1 MEKDCLFCRIVAGE
15 IPAERVYEDER
26 ILAFKDIAPV
36 APFHALLIPKEHIST
51 LNDLRPEHDAMIG
64 AILRAGAEVARK
76 EGLKAGYRMVGNC
89 MKAAGQEVFHLHF
102 HLMGGRRFGWP
113 PG

>member
-76 EGLKAGYRMVGNC
+76 EGLKAGYRMVANC